1 MRDYHIHTENSF
13 DSLAKM
19 EEYCKRAIE
28 LGFKEV
34 AFMEHYDMNPKDESK
49 GYFSYHK
56 YMDSI
61 TSCSNQFGDQL
72 KITAGLELGEPHEY
86 WEHHEEYKKDKAFD
100 IFIGSVHFVNGDVIH
115 RTYEDWET
123 TEKIYLDYF
132 NALLK
137 TVKTGNF
144 NILGHIDVIK
154 RYLPDRA
161 GKFNPYP
168 FKEIIFEVLKETI
181 SKNIAIEVNSSGLRQ
196 KLREPLPAYE
206 IVNWYRSLGG
216 EKIVFGSDAHRV
228 EHLGTDYK
236 KLEEAIKILGFKGFS
251 KWDEGEWK

>member
-19 EEYCKRAIE
+19 DDYCKRALEIGLE
-28 LGFKEV
+28 EI
-34 AFMEHYDMNPKDESK
+34 AFMEHFDMNPKDESK
-49 GYFSYHK
+49 GYFSYQK
-56 YMDSI
+56 YIDQVKKTREI
-61 TSCSNQFGDQL
+61 YGDRL

-86 WEHHEEYKKDKAFD
+86 FSHHEDYKKDKEFE

-115 RTYEDWET
+115 RNYEDWET
-123 TEKIYLDYF
+123 TEKIYTDYF

-137 TVKTGNF
+137 TVQTGNF

-154 RYLPDRA
+154 RYLPDSA
-161 GKFNPYP
+161 GKFNPYY
-168 FKEIIFEVLKETI
+168 FKEIIFEILKETI

-206 IVNWYRSLGG
+206 IINWYRILGG
-216 EKIVFGSDAHRV
+216 NNIVFGSDAHRV
-228 EHLGTDYK
+228 EHLASDYRI
-236 KLEEAIKILGFKGFS
+236 LEDAVKILGFKGFS
-251 KWDEGEWK
+251 KWEEGEWK